1 MGKMFNWRRRNMKT
15 IAITITETQEHHGHD
30 IGIGVSLGDDWIEYH
45 GDGKNVPHKN
55 TDSQNSR
62 TWICKIDDNEIK
74 SEIRFCFYNLCTGY
88 SRVFENE
95 LIPNKIALNLRKY
108 NEKNLP
114 DKLDNV
120 TEIAVDYWVRAPI

>member
-1 MGKMFNWRRRNMKT
+1 MKT
-15 IAITITETQEHHGHD
+15 IAITITETQKHHGHD

-45 GDGKNVPHKN
+45 GDGKNVPYKN
-55 TDSQNSR
+55 SDSPNSR
-62 TWICKIDDNEIK
+62 TCICKIDHNEIK
-74 SEIRFCFYNLCTGY
+74 SEILFCFYNLCTGY